1 MISFKPKKIRSQA
14 PLFNINRARSCKRS
28 RRTSSII
35 YLVRKSIYYLL
46 ITITFILV
54 GWFANTAYHLP
65 RSANNPLSE
74 IKPRPLD
81 KYTIE
86 NLGSAKVDPAKF
98 ETGKVLK
105 DDPKIT
111 TYEFFMSFHPS
122 LSDKKGKRVSGVLNV
137 PK

>member
-86 NLGSAKVDPAKF
+86 NLSNANVTPSQI
-98 ETGKVLK
+98 EIGKVLK
-105 DDPKIT
+105 DDPKFT
-111 TYEFFMSFHPS
+111 SYEFFMNFDPS
-122 LSDKKGKRVSGVLNV
+122 LSGKN
-137 PK
+137 P